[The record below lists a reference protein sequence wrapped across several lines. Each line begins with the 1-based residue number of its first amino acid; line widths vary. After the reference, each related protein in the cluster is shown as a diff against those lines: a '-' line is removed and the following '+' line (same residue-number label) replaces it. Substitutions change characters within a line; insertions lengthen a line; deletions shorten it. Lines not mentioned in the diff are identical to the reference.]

1 MGIDELNA
9 RQVMSRVLVVRP
21 AGAVGRHVG
30 DLPAGD
36 RRPRVGPDTTP
47 EPVLPARG

>member
-1 MGIDELNA
+1 MGIDELTA
-9 RQVMSRVLVVRP
+9 RKVMSRVLVVRP
-21 AGAVGRHVG
+21 AGAVGPARG

-36 RRPRVGPDTTP
+36 RRPRVGPDTTL